1 MALTLSPEQF
11 DAEVSRA
18 LDTIPA
24 ELADRIE
31 NCVVLV
37 EDRPPA
43 DAPELLG
50 LYEGIPLTERDSG
63 YAGILPDRIF
73 IFREPLL
80 AHSTDLIELHRQIHI
95 TVVHEIA
102 HFFGIDDERLQ
113 ELGYG

>member
-1 MALTLSPEQF
+1 MGLILDPEQF

-18 LDTIPA
+18 LDTIPP

-37 EDRPPA
+37 EDQPPA
-43 DAPELLG
+43 DAPNLLG
-50 LYEGIPLTERDSG
+50 LYEGVPLTERDSG
-63 YAGILPDRIF
+63 YAGALPDRIF
-73 IFREPLL
+73 IFRQPLL
-80 AHSTDLIELHRQIHI
+80 AHSETREDLHRQIHI

-102 HFFGIDDERLQ
+102 HFFGIDDERLG

>member
-1 MALTLSPEQF
+1 MLLDPQQF

-24 ELADRIE
+24 ELVDRIE

-37 EDRPPA
+37 EDQPPA
-43 DAPELLG
+43 EAPDLLG
-50 LYEGIPLTERDSG
+50 LYEGAPLTERDSG
-63 YAGILPDRIF
+63 YAGALPDRIL
-73 IFREPLL
+73 IFRQPLL
-80 AHSTDLIELHRQIHI
+80 AHCDTLEELHRQIHI

-102 HFFGIDDERLQ
+102 HFFGIDDERLG